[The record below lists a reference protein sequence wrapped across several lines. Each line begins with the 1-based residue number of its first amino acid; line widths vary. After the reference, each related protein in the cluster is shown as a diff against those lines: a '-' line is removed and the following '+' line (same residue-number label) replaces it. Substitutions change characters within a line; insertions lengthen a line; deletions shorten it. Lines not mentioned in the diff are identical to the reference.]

1 MKPRILLM
9 EDELDFRRT
18 LAMNLEL
25 EGYSVTQAIN
35 GKEALTMFNSE
46 HFDLCILD
54 VMVPEISG
62 ITVCEHIRLKEE
74 RVPVLFLSS
83 LSATQ
88 EKINGLKIGAD
99 DYVAKPVHIEELL
112 LKIQRLL
119 RKGYWIEEGRKAE
132 VNDSHVYKFGNNQ
145 VNLSTYEAT
154 GAIGKFNLTKKEADL
169 IRFFFEHPNELL
181 TRERILHSVWGYK
194 VYPNSR
200 SIDNFILFLRQKF
213 EEDTRNPIF
222 FRSVRGAGYRFT
234 PKGY

>member
-9 EDELDFRRT
+9 EDELNFRRT

-25 EGYSVTQAIN
+25 EGYAVSQAVS
-35 GKEALTMFNSE
+35 GKEALSMFNAQ

-112 LKIQRLL
+112 LKIQRLI
-119 RKGYWIEEGRKAE
+119 RKGYWIEEGQKAE
-132 VNDSHVYKFGNNQ
+132 VNESNLYKFGNNS
-145 VNLSTYEAT
+145 VNLSTFEAK
-154 GAIGKFNLTKKEADL
+154 GVIGNFNLTKKEADL

>member
-25 EGYSVTQAIN
+25 EGFAVAQAVN
-35 GKEALTMFNSE
+35 GREALQMFNSE

-62 ITVCEHIRLKEE
+62 ITVCEHIRLKQE
-74 RVPVLFLSS
+74 RIPVLFLSS
-83 LSATQ
+83 LAASQ
-88 EKINGLKIGAD
+88 EKVRGLKIGAD
-99 DYVAKPVHIEELL
+99 DYVPKPVHIEELL
-112 LKIQRLL
+112 LKINRLI
-119 RKGYWIEEGRKAE
+119 RKGYWIDENQKAE
-132 VNDSHVYKFGNNQ
+132 VNDSLIYTFGNNS
-145 VNLSTYEAT
+145 VNLATYEAK
-154 GAIGKFNLTKKEADL
+154 GVIGEFSLTKKEADL
-169 IRFFFEHPNELL
+169 MRLFFEHPNELM

-200 SIDNFILFLRQKF
+200 SIDNFVLFLRQKF
-213 EEDTRNPIF
+213 EVDTRNPIY